1 MNKKQLSLIK
11 KIARLESL
19 NDQLLSEVQYLD
31 RISKELGF
39 SGGLKTLKAAAKE
52 LLNEQ
57 RKSDNQQQ

>member
-1 MNKKQLSLIK
+1 MNKKELTLIK

-31 RISKELGF
+31 SISKELGF
-39 SGGLKTLKAAAKE
+39 TGGLKTLKAAAKE

-57 RKSDNQQQ
+57 RKSNEKQ